1 MIFRTGAKTAIFFL
15 AGRFEKIYKTR
26 GERTMI
32 KRINNVL
39 EFLETSANNFPDK
52 IAFADEGNSV
62 TYAELTAKAKRMAVG
77 ISKKTVSRSPVA
89 VLGGKKIETVIA
101 FFACVYAGCF
111 MYRLTPCIPYTD

>member
-1 MIFRTGAKTAIFFL
+1 MY
-15 AGRFEKIYKTR
+15 KIR

-39 EFLETSANNFPDK
+39 EFLENSANNFPDK

-77 ISKKTVSRSPVA
+77 ISKKRFRA
-89 VLGGKKIETVIA
+89 
-101 FFACVYAGCF
+101 
-111 MYRLTPCIPYTD
+111 RLLPF

>member
-1 MIFRTGAKTAIFFL
+1 M
-15 AGRFEKIYKTR
+15 
-26 GERTMI
+26 M
-32 KRINNVL
+32 KRKNNVL
-39 EFLETSANNFPDK
+39 EFLENSANNFPDK

-111 MYRLTPCIPYTD
+111 YVPLNPAHPECRLRQI